1 MSASYFKAM
10 NISKLLTLGA
20 GLTLFCGGCAPNA
33 IMFHE
38 TSKVGFNTQYQPD
51 SSQPVNVTLGYKRRI
66 VAVVPSRDAEKRD
79 TYEIV
84 TFEDK
89 VTKQKME
96 VFRPKGEALSMVS
109 RFDVVAKPNEGVA
122 ITNYFATGFAARV
135 LTGENTDQETAKG
148 VKALLAAP
156 ASLNAVDANIQS
168 RRKALMLKLGGLDE
182 TKAQRWLSEA
192 GMQKQPH
199 KTATDTL
206 QDSIARAESKATL
219 AEIEAAY
226 SRSSN

>member
-1 MSASYFKAM
+1 MSASYFKPM
-10 NISKLLTLGA
+10 NIAKLLTFGA

-51 SSQPVNVTLGYKRRI
+51 SSQPVNVTFGYKRRI

-135 LTGENTDQETAKG
+135 LTGENTEQDVAKG

-156 ASLNAVDANIQS
+156 ATLNAVDENTQN
-168 RRKALMLKLGGLDE
+168 RKVALMQKLEPLDE
-182 TKAQRWLSEA
+182 NKAQRWLSEA
-192 GMQKQPH
+192 GIQKHPQ
-199 KTATDTL
+199 KNAKNTL
-206 QDSIARAESKATL
+206 QDVIARTETKGGL
-219 AEIEAAY
+219 AELEAAY

>member
-1 MSASYFKAM
+1 MKLP
-10 NISKLLTLGA
+10 KLLTLGA
-20 GLTLFCGGCAPNA
+20 GLSLLCVGCAPNA
-33 IMFHE
+33 IIFHE

-51 SSQPVNVTLGYKRRI
+51 SSQPVNVTFGYKRRI

-79 TYEIV
+79 TYAIV

-89 VTKQKME
+89 ATKQKME

-148 VKALLAAP
+148 VKALLTAP
-156 ASLNAVDANIQS
+156 ASLNAVDANTQS

-192 GMQKQPH
+192 GMQKQLQ

-206 QDSIARAESKATL
+206 QDAIARAESKTAL
-219 AEIEAAY
+219 AEFEAAY